1 LGQPVTQQL
10 VGGATAAGSRTGA
23 ASPLAGRVAV
33 VVPVLNGMKY
43 LPRTTPT
50 LLAAARR
57 TGNVTV
63 NYVDNGSTDGTLDY
77 LESLVTEG
85 VRIHRFQGSSIGGM
99 RNYGA
104 RAAGEEYL
112 SFIDADCTIP
122 EAYFDD
128 ALSVLRTTGAVA
140 TGCETHAPDAPHWIE
155 ATWHALHYIGR
166 DRDVHYLNSANF
178 FISRAAFESVGGFR
192 EDLRTGEDAEIGQRI
207 VNAGLRIRECTR
219 VEAVHFG
226 NPKSVREFYRRTVWH
241 GLGMFGTV
249 NRRRLDKPTIMM
261 AAHLVATLI
270 GVAALFVGPWAWPWR
285 VAAFV
290 ALQLLAPAVTVAHR
304 IRQTR
309 KVPRIDS
316 ALILYWFY
324 YWARLQAFAIVA
336 VGRSERYMK

>member
-1 LGQPVTQQL
+1 LGQPVTQHL
-10 VGGATAAGSRTGA
+10 AGAESAAGSRTEA
-23 ASPLAGRVAV
+23 VTSSVATIAV
-33 VVPVLNGMKY
+33 VVPVLNGMKF

-57 TGNVTV
+57 TGNVTL
-63 NYVDNGSTDGTLDY
+63 NYVDNGSTDGTLAY
-77 LESLVTEG
+77 LESLAHHG
-85 VRIHRFQGSSIGGM
+85 VAIHRFQGSSIGGM
-99 RNYGA
+99 RNFGA
-104 RAAGEEYL
+104 RAAGGEYL

-122 EAYFDD
+122 EGYFDD
-128 ALSVLRTTGAVA
+128 ALGVLRTTGAVA
-140 TGCETHAPDAPHWIE
+140 TGCETHAPDPPHWIE
-155 ATWHALHYIGR
+155 KTWHALHYQGR

-178 FISRAAFESVGGFR
+178 FISRAAFDSVGGFR

-249 NRRRLDKPTIMM
+249 NRRRLDKPTMMM

-270 GVAALFVGPWAWPWR
+270 GLAALFVAPWAWPWR
-285 VAAFV
+285 VAAFL

-304 IRQTR
+304 IRQTS
-309 KVPRIDS
+309 KVPRLDS

-324 YWARLQAFAIVA
+324 YWARLQAFTIVA
-336 VGRSERYMK
+336 VGQADRYTK